1 MPATWCSTFEAAIDR
16 FIYPDL
22 VIQTLGHRRAAH
34 RREVLPHVGKRPSD
48 GVGQDFFGVAVACH
62 EVGVGAALSTNGTPR
77 GTGRGPSGMTF
88 RTREVGALGQGHR
101 QGSGEGVAGADGADP
116 GDREGRAAAGDLAV
130 APAGPAGA
138 EGDHEPVGRR
148 CRDGRRLL
156 FVDDDNGALAGEPHP
171 RR

>member
-1 MPATWCSTFEAAIDR
+1 
-16 FIYPDL
+16 
-22 VIQTLGHRRAAH
+22 
-34 RREVLPHVGKRPSD
+34 
-48 GVGQDFFGVAVACH
+48 
-62 EVGVGAALSTNGTPR
+62 
-77 GTGRGPSGMTF
+77 MTY

-101 QGSGEGVAGADGADP
+101 QGSGEGVAGADGVDT

-156 FVDDDNGALAGEPHP
+156 FVDDDNSALAGEPHP